1 MSHPQI
7 AVFARVANG
16 NAKPVR
22 AIAGQKS
29 LVSRST
35 HGIGYDEIRDVFVVP
50 QMYAQA
56 LLFYKGDADG
66 DVAPIRIIQGPH
78 TQLQNP
84 DHLALDAAHNEVFVP
99 QGDKILVYPSDG
111 NGDVAPIRV
120 LQGPDTMLTGGSIG
134 VDPVNNLLIAVG
146 NDRALGQGHTRLLIF
161 DRTANGNVKPNGI
174 IGGPH
179 SELIGTQAPFAEYPA
194 REEVIIGMYGPGE
207 LGTEDSYFG
216 VWSLRKPGDTPPLWK
231 FGGPNGIIRQ
241 PRGVTLDVAHK
252 SVIVTDK
259 RVNAVLTWYFPEM
272 F

>member
-1 MSHPQI
+1 VSHPQI
-7 AVFARVANG
+7 AIFARVADG

-35 HGIGYDEIRDVFVVP
+35 HGIAYDEVRDVFMVP

-56 LLFYKGDADG
+56 ILVYRGDADG
-66 DVAPIRIIQGPH
+66 EVSPIRIIQGPK
-78 TQLQNP
+78 TQLKNP
-84 DHLALDAAHNEVFVP
+84 DHIAFDSVHNEIYVP
-99 QGDKILVYPSDG
+99 QGDKILVLPGDG
-111 NGDVAPIRV
+111 NGDVAPVRV
-120 LQGPDTMLTGGSIG
+120 LQGPDTELTGGSVG

-146 NDRALGQGHTRLLIF
+146 NDRVLGRGHTRLLIY
-161 DRTANGNVKPNGI
+161 DRTASGNTKPKGI

-179 SELIGTQAPFAEYPA
+179 SELIGTQGPFAVYPP
-194 REEVIIGMYGPGE
+194 RQEVVIGEYGPGE

-216 VWSLRKPGDTPPLWK
+216 VWNLRKLGDTPPVWK
-231 FGGPNGIIRQ
+231 FGGPHGIVRQ
-241 PRGVTLDVAHK
+241 PRGVTLDPAHK